1 VTGVREHPVQ
11 LVINDDDLVRLRITV
26 FFRALLA
33 VPHFIWLLLWTLAA
47 LFAAAANWLATL
59 VLGRSPAPLHRFLAA
74 YVKYVTQFYAY
85 LHLAAERYPSF
96 DGPDGYAV
104 DLTIAAPA
112 RQSRLSVLFRG
123 ILLLPAVLLAS
134 VLVGDP
140 SGGLGSSVT
149 FFTSNL
155 GLLPA
160 VALLA
165 WFASLV
171 RGATPRGLRDATLY
185 PLSYGAQ
192 FWAYVLLL
200 TDRYPD
206 SDPQALAGL
215 PAHEHPI
222 RLEISERDRLRRSR
236 LTVFFR
242 GLLSLPHLVWLEL
255 WGLLALLAAIAS
267 WFATLAR
274 GRSPEPLHRF
284 LAAYVRYQFHVY
296 AFLYL
301 VANPFPGFVG
311 AARSYPLEI
320 VVSEC
325 APQNR
330 WKTGFRLVLIIPAL
344 VLAGA
349 YGAVANLV
357 AVLGWFSALA
367 RGRVPL
373 GLRNAGA
380 LALRYQSQVLA
391 YALLLTDVY
400 PYSGPVLLGHDE
412 RGHDTHAAAPS
423 PQGPP
428 AWRLIASPEEPAVSA
443 AGGAS
448 VGVSGEPDGE
458 S

>member
-1 VTGVREHPVQ
+1 VREHPIK
-11 LVINDDDLVRLRITV
+11 LVVRDDDLERLRITV

-33 VPHFIWLLLWTLAA
+33 LPHFIWLFLWTLLVLLVAIV
-47 LFAAAANWLATL
+47 NWLATL
-59 VLGRSPAPLHRFLAA
+59 LLGRSPAPLHRLLAA

-85 LHLAAERYPSF
+85 LHLAAERYPPF
-96 DGPDGYAV
+96 DGQDGYAV
-104 DLTIAAPA
+104 DLTIAEPA

-123 ILLLPAVLLAS
+123 VLLLPAVLLVS
-134 VLVGDP
+134 LLVGDP
-140 SGGLGSSVT
+140 SGGLSSSVT

-160 VALLA
+160 AALLA

-171 RGATPRGLRDATLY
+171 RGATPRGLRDAILY

-192 FWAYVLLL
+192 FWAYTLLL

-206 SDPQALAGL
+206 SDPQALGGL
-215 PAHEHPI
+215 PAHEYPI
-222 RLEISERDRLRRSR
+222 RLEIGERDRLRRSR

-255 WGLLALLAAIAS
+255 WGLLALFAVIAS
-267 WFATLAR
+267 WLATLVR
-274 GRSPEPLHRF
+274 GRSPERLHRF

-320 VVSEC
+320 VVAERAS
-325 APQNR
+325 QNR
-330 WKTGFRLVLIIPAL
+330 WKTGFRLVLILPAL
-344 VLAGA
+344 LLAGA
-349 YGAVANLV
+349 YGAVANFV

-367 RGRVPL
+367 RGRMPL

-400 PYSGPVLLGHDE
+400 PYSGPVRLGREQD
-412 RGHDTHAAAPS
+412 DAVSADAPAPA

-428 AWRLIASPEEPAVSA
+428 AWRLIASPDEAASGASGA
-443 AGGAS
+443 AGG
-448 VGVSGEPDGE
+448 VG
-458 S
+458 

>member
-1 VTGVREHPVQ
+1 VREHPIR
-11 LVINDDDLVRLRITV
+11 LVASDDLERLRITV

-33 VPHFIWLLLWTLAA
+33 VPHFIWMFLWSIAALIAAIANWFATLLLA
-47 LFAAAANWLATL
+47 
-59 VLGRSPAPLHRFLAA
+59 RSPRPLYRFLAA

-85 LHLAAERYPSF
+85 LHLAAERYPPF
-96 DGPDGYAV
+96 DGQDGYAV
-104 DLTIAAPA
+104 DLLIAPPA
-112 RQSRLSVLFRG
+112 RQRRSSVLFRG
-123 ILLLPAVLLAS
+123 VLLLPAVLLVS

-140 SGGLGSSVT
+140 SGGLGSLVT
-149 FFTSNL
+149 FFTTNL

-160 VALLA
+160 AALLA

-171 RGATPRGLRDATLY
+171 RGATPRGLRDAILY

-192 FWAYVLLL
+192 FWAYALLL

-215 PAHEHPI
+215 PSTEHPV
-222 RLEISERDRLRRSR
+222 RLELGERDSLRRSR

-242 GLLSLPHLVWLEL
+242 ALLCAPHFVWLEL
-255 WGLLALLAAIAS
+255 WGVLALLAAFVS
-267 WFATLAR
+267 WFATLVR
-274 GRSPEPLHRF
+274 GRSPQRLHRF

-311 AARSYPLEI
+311 AAGSYPLEI
-320 VVSEC
+320 VIAE
-325 APQNR
+325 PTRQNR
-330 WKTGFRLVLIIPAL
+330 WKTGFRLVLVVPAL

-349 YGAVANLV
+349 YGAVANV
-357 AVLGWFSALA
+357 VGVLGWFSALA

-400 PYSGPVLLGHDE
+400 PYSGPVLLGPSQ
-412 RGHDTHAAAPS
+412 GAAASSAAAPAP

-428 AWRLIASPEEPAVSA
+428 TWRLIASPDAPAGR
-443 AGGAS
+443 AG
-448 VGVSGEPDGE
+448 
-458 S
+458 